1 MLAIAAALALALTPS
16 PGPGAQEPPFT
27 QDGVPPIDDTVP
39 RDAALVRDDS
49 ELAVAATPKKLDL
62 GAYTLFAPPPKPSPK
77 LGPRF
82 DTSIDVVA
90 SLPRDPNVAM
100 AEWWRH
106 WNFEYSIYGH
116 GINIQKPMP
125 GGGFNILPLIEWL
138 SKKAKER
145 DRNDTAE

>member
-1 MLAIAAALALALTPS
+1 MLAIVAALALALTPS
-16 PGPGAQEPPFT
+16 PAPAAQERPFT
-27 QDGVPPIDDTVP
+27 HDGVPPIDVG
-39 RDAALVRDDS
+39 DANDVAHVSDAL
-49 ELAVAATPKKLDL
+49 AAAATPKKLDL
-62 GAYTLFAPPPKPSPK
+62 GAYALFAPPPKPSPK

-82 DTSIDVVA
+82 DTSIEVVA

-145 DRNDTAE
+145 ERNGAAE